1 MPAAPEN
8 TAARRR
14 AAAARGPAAADRGH
28 AVAARTAL
36 EPDVDR
42 MSLQAIRCRC
52 HIGVTEEERRARQRI
67 EVDLDLWAD
76 LEEAG
81 RTADLACTVDYREV
95 ADEVRGLCEGR
106 PFNLVEA
113 MAAAVL
119 DLVFGRFPR
128 VSRANVRVRKYV
140 LPDVAHIEI
149 AMERRR

>member
-8 TAARRR
+8 PGARRR
-14 AAAARGPAAADRGH
+14 EPATGGH

-42 MSLQAIRCRC
+42 MSLNAIRCHC
-52 HIGVTEEERRARQRI
+52 HIGVTGAERRTRQRI
-67 EVDLDLWAD
+67 EIDLDLWAD

-81 RTADLACTVDYREV
+81 RTADLACTIHYRVV
-95 ADEVRGLCEGR
+95 ADEVRALCEGR

-113 MAAAVL
+113 MTAAVL
-119 DLVFGRFPR
+119 DLVFARFPR
-128 VSRANVRVRKYV
+128 VSLATLRVRKYV

-149 AMERRR
+149 AMERSR

>member
-1 MPAAPEN
+1 MPAARKNP
-8 TAARRR
+8 AARRR
-14 AAAARGPAAADRGH
+14 DAAAGGH
-28 AVAARTAL
+28 AVAARTAV

-52 HIGVTEEERRARQRI
+52 HIGVTPEERRTRQRI
-67 EVDLDLWAD
+67 EIDLDLWAD

-81 RTADLACTVDYREV
+81 RTADLARTVDYREV

-128 VSRANVRVRKYV
+128 VSRATVRVRKYV
-140 LPDVAHIEI
+140 LPDVEHIEI

>member
-8 TAARRR
+8 PAARRR
-14 AAAARGPAAADRGH
+14 DTAAGGR

-42 MSLQAIRCRC
+42 MSLQAVRCRC
-52 HIGVTEEERRARQRI
+52 HIGVTPEERRARQRVEI
-67 EVDLDLWAD
+67 DLDLWTD

-81 RTADLACTVDYREV
+81 RTADLASTVDYREV
-95 ADEVRGLCEGR
+95 ADAVRGLCEGR

-128 VSRANVRVRKYV
+128 VSRATVRVRKYV